1 MFIDQSYHEVYS
13 NLLYKI
19 GYYFLDTQYLNY
31 LLYKKKRA
39 RRKKINPAPDFHWD
53 FFWKLLNYNLMIDII
68 FF

>member
-39 RRKKINPAPDFHWD
+39 RKK
-53 FFWKLLNYNLMIDII
+53 KLTPPPIFTEI
-68 FF
+68 FFGNY